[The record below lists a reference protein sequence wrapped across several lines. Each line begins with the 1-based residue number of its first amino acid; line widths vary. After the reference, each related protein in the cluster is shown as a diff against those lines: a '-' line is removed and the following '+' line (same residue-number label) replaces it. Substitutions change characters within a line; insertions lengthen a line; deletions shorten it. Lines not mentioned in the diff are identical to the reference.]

1 MLSSTFL
8 IQHENIYLVIR
19 KKSPIMERVS
29 GEHTKNQM
37 PTKESIG
44 AVARSL
50 LVVLRERK
58 DMAHTMNPNAKLT
71 EAEFEAFLEKL
82 KNLAEGPWEEMQK
95 EAEVTNVF
103 PEEFYK
109 INIEND
115 VYRLALPSEYGGWDL
130 SELEILMCQEQFSR
144 GPGGMRMHTHYSAD
158 LNWRILD
165 DFGKPE
171 LKAEYMN
178 KFQDRSFFTCFALTE
193 KTGGTGADLH
203 TTAVKDENGDYIIN
217 GEKWLISH
225 TDCCMA
231 AYVIAVTDPEA
242 SGDERL
248 SAFMVPCDT
257 PGYEIVPMPHMMGCR
272 GAGHAGLKFTNLKLD
287 PIYLLG
293 EEGQGME
300 VAIHSLSV
308 SRVHIACSNLGMAQR
323 MLEISLKRAAD
334 RVTFGKPI
342 IKRQAIKMKIANMQ
356 MMIHALR
363 TLVYDFARDFD
374 IDQNNEFIAE
384 KAAICKLFSID
395 TVRLVS
401 DEMLEI
407 FGGDG
412 YFEDSPYGPTERLYR
427 DCRAMWLEEGAPT
440 VQRITIAR
448 ECEKHGG
455 RIEYLH

>member
-1 MLSSTFL
+1 
-8 IQHENIYLVIR
+8 
-19 KKSPIMERVS
+19 
-29 GEHTKNQM
+29 
-37 PTKESIG
+37 
-44 AVARSL
+44 
-50 LVVLRERK
+50 
-58 DMAHTMNPNAKLT
+58 MAHKMNPKAKLT
-71 EAEFEAFLEKL
+71 EEQFAEFLERL

-171 LKAEYMN
+171 VKAEYMD
-178 KFQDRSFFTCFALTE
+178 KFQDRTFFT
-193 KTGGTGADLH
+193 
-203 TTAVKDENGDYIIN
+203 ENGDYIIN

-225 TDCCMA
+225 TDCCHA

-242 SGDERL
+242 TGDERL

-272 GAGHAGLKFTNLKLD
+272 GSGHTGLKFTDLHLD
-287 PIYLLG
+287 KKFLLG

-300 VAIHSLSV
+300 VAMHSLDI
-308 SRVHIACSNLGMAQR
+308 SRVHIAASNLGMSQK
-323 MLEISLKRAAD
+323 MLEITLDRAAD

-342 IKRQAIKMKIANMQ
+342 IQRQAIKMKLAEMQ
-356 MMIHALR
+356 KEAEVTNVFPEEFYKINIENDVYRLALPS
-363 TLVYDFARDFD
+363 
-374 IDQNNEFIAE
+374 E
-384 KAAICKLFSID
+384 FSIE
-395 TVRLVS
+395 TVKLVS

-407 FGGDG
+407 FGGIG
-412 YFEDSPYGPTERLYR
+412 YFEDCEYGPVERLYR
-427 DCRAMWLEEGAPT
+427 DCRAMWLEEGTPT

-448 ECEKHGG
+448 HLIKNHGYL
-455 RIEYLH
+455 EYNTQG